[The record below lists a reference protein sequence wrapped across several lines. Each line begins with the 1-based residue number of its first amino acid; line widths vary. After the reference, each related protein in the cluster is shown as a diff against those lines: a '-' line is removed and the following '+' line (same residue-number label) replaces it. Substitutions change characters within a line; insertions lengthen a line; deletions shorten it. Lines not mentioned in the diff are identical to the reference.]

1 LWEEMM
7 VNLLISAAVRLGLL
21 AMLAQ
26 PAIAS
31 PISIKVFTTRAISTV
46 LGETGAEFEEATGYK
61 LDVTTDVA
69 IRMVRRIRA
78 GEPFDVLVASPE
90 QIDALIKEGKI
101 IAETRT
107 GLARSGVGVA
117 VRAGAAKPDLGS
129 VEAFKRALLA
139 AKSIAYLKEG
149 QSGIYLAGLIE
160 RLGLTDAIESKVVR
174 PDTDIVSKLVAEGE
188 VELGLVVITQIL
200 TTRGVEL
207 AGPLPP
213 EVQSYVVF
221 AAGVSTKSRAPAAAR
236 ELITFLTGSRAKRV
250 MRSQGMEPWS
260 NGSR

>member
-1 LWEEMM
+1 M
-7 VNLLISAAVRLGLL
+7 VNLLISAAVKMGLL
-21 AMLAQ
+21 ALLAQ
-26 PAIAS
+26 PVVA
-31 PISIKVFTTRAISTV
+31 PPVTIKVLTTRAISTV
-46 LGETGAEFEEATGYK
+46 LGEAGAEFEAATGYQ

-78 GEPFDVLVASPE
+78 GDPFDVLVASPE

-107 GLARSGVGVA
+107 GLARSGIGVA

-129 VEAFKRALLA
+129 VEAFKRALLD

-160 RLGLTDAIESKVVR
+160 RLGLTEAIESKVVR

-188 VELGLVVITQIL
+188 VELGLVVITQIM

-213 EVQSYVVF
+213 GVQSYVVF
-221 AAGVSTKSRAPAAAR
+221 AAGVSTKSRAPAAGK
-236 ELITFLTGSRAKRV
+236 ELIKFLTGPRAKRV
-250 MRSQGMEPWS
+250 MRSQGMEPWPD
-260 NGSR
+260 GRG